1 MSALLCV
8 LSPTLGRI
16 KNLTPEISH
25 ETKAKA
31 ELTNQILFL
40 LQTARRKCLSL
51 VFLAPPQFLCQAY
64 FQPLSNLFCALQPKW
79 MVAGEVLWEGGAGQ
93 SCLSLSY
100 NPNIIFIFISF
111 SLLQFKQNLY
121 IHFSFSYRSV
131 PSSPG
136 EGATGEDCQPKVQ
149 TSSPTS
155 LILETGF
162 WILDP

>member
-16 KNLTPEISH
+16 KNLTPEISPQ
-25 ETKAKA
+25 TKAKA

-93 SCLSLSY
+93 SCLSV
-100 NPNIIFIFISF
+100 
-111 SLLQFKQNLY
+111 LQFKHYLY
-121 IHFSFSYRSV
+121 LHLSLSLTIQTKSLHSLFFLLQISSLQPWRGGNRRGLPAQGADHFTY
-131 PSSPG
+131 
-136 EGATGEDCQPKVQ
+136 
-149 TSSPTS
+149 
-155 LILETGF
+155 L
-162 WILDP
+162 LDP